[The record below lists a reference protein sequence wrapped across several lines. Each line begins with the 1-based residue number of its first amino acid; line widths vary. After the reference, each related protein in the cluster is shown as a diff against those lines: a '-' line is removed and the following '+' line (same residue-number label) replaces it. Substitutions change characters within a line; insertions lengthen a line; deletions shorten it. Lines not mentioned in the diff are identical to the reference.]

1 MTNEKLKELDELRSE
16 YEMAQAA
23 VEILNAL
30 NTKDKALG
38 LLSFNSETGKWETA
52 DATIVPEK
60 LGKELF
66 MKACA
71 YRDDKKTA
79 LEEFTC

>member
-16 YEMAQAA
+16 YETAQNV

-30 NTKDKALG
+30 TTGKALG
-38 LLSFNSETGKWETA
+38 LLSFNPETNKWEA
-52 DATIVPEK
+52 VDGSVVPDK
-60 LGKELF
+60 LGKDLF
-66 MKACA
+66 LKACA

-79 LEEFTC
+79 IEEFTC